1 MAGAWSAGALI
12 SLAVHLGEQE
22 VGTEMHKP
30 IVAVVGCPNVGKST
44 LFNRLIGL
52 RLAIVSEVPG
62 TTRDRLYGD
71 AEWNGVPFTLID
83 TGGFDPASRDDL
95 LQQVRAQARVAID
108 EADVILFVVDGKGGL
123 TANDEEVAYLLRH
136 SAKPVILTVNKT
148 ESPARR
154 LQAVDFYRLG
164 LGDPYPVSA
173 LHGTGT
179 GDLLDELVRT
189 FPPVTEEEED
199 ESVHIA
205 VVGRP
210 NVGKSSLLNR
220 ILGQERVIVSERPGT
235 TRDAIDTPIEVNG
248 RPLVLIDTAGL
259 RRRAKVQSGLEQY
272 SVIRALRAIDRSDV
286 ALLLIEAP
294 EGPTTQDAHIAEY
307 ITVQGRSLVLVV
319 NKWDLI
325 EKHSRTMQE
334 YAEWVRRQLPFLD
347 YAPLLFISAK
357 TGQRVQTILPMAL
370 QVQEERF
377 VRVPTGELNRL
388 VREWLF
394 HHAPPSKGG
403 RRLRILYVTQ
413 ASVDPP
419 TFVFFV
425 NNPRL
430 VDSSYSRYLEN
441 RLREVYSFLGTPL
454 RFRFR
459 PRSGNRE

>member
-1 MAGAWSAGALI
+1 
-12 SLAVHLGEQE
+12 
-22 VGTEMHKP
+22 MHKP

-44 LFNRLIGL
+44 LFNRLIGR

-62 TTRDRLYGD
+62 TTRDRLYSD
-71 AEWNGVPFTLID
+71 AEWNGVSFTLVD
-83 TGGFDPASRDDL
+83 TGGFDPASRDNL
-95 LQQVRAQARVAID
+95 LQQVRTQAQVAIE
-108 EADVILFVVDGKGGL
+108 EADVILFVVDGRGGL
-123 TANDEEVAYLLRH
+123 TANDEEVSYLLRH
-136 SAKPVILTVNKT
+136 SAKPVILAVNKT
-148 ESPARR
+148 ESSARR

-179 GDLLDELVRT
+179 GDLLDEIVHA
-189 FPPVTEEEED
+189 FPPVEGED
-199 ESVHIA
+199 EAEAVHIA
-205 VVGRP
+205 IVGRP

-220 ILGQERVIVSERPGT
+220 ILGQERAIVSEQPGT

-248 RPLVLIDTAGL
+248 QPLVLIDTAGL
-259 RRRAKVQSGLEQY
+259 RRRAKVQAGLEQY
-272 SVIRALRAIDRSDV
+272 SAIRALRAIDRSDV

-294 EGPTTQDAHIAEY
+294 EGPTSQDAHIAEY
-307 ITVQGRSLVLVV
+307 ITEQGRSLVLVV

-325 EKHSRTMQE
+325 EKDPHTMQE
-334 YAEWVRRQLPFLD
+334 YREWTRRQLPFLD
-347 YAPLLFISAK
+347 YVPLLFTSAR
-357 TGQRVQTILPMAL
+357 TGQRVHRVLPLAL
-370 QVQEERF
+370 RVQEERF

-388 VREWLF
+388 VREWVF

-403 RRLRILYVTQ
+403 RRLRILYATQ

-441 RLREVYSFLGTPL
+441 RLREVYSFSGTPL
-454 RFRFR
+454 RLRFR

>member
-1 MAGAWSAGALI
+1 
-12 SLAVHLGEQE
+12 
-22 VGTEMHKP
+22 MHKP

-44 LFNRLIGL
+44 LFNRLIGR
-52 RLAIVSEVPG
+52 RLAIVSEVSG

-71 AEWNGVPFTLID
+71 VEWNGIPFTLID
-83 TGGFDPASRDDL
+83 TGGFDPTSQDDL
-95 LQQVRAQARVAID
+95 LRQVRAQAQVAIE

-136 SAKPVILTVNKT
+136 SAKPVILAVNKA

-164 LGDPYPVSA
+164 LGDPHPVSA

-179 GDLLDELVRT
+179 GDLMDEIVRT
-189 FPPVTEEEED
+189 FAPATEEEED
-199 ESVHIA
+199 EDEAVHIA
-205 VVGRP
+205 IVGRP
-210 NVGKSSLLNR
+210 NVGKSSLLNC
-220 ILGQERVIVSERPGT
+220 ILGQERVIVSEQPGT
-235 TRDAIDTPIEVNG
+235 TRDAIDTPIEVAG

-259 RRRAKVQSGLEQY
+259 RRRAKVQDGLEQY

-286 ALLLIEAP
+286 VLLLIEAP

-307 ITVQGRSLVLVV
+307 IVEQGRSLVLVV
-319 NKWDLI
+319 NKWDLV
-325 EKHSRTMQE
+325 EKDSRTMQE
-334 YAEWVRRQLPFLD
+334 YAEWARRQLPFLD
-347 YAPLLFISAK
+347 YAPLLFISAR
-357 TGQRVQTILPMAL
+357 TGQRVPTVLPLAL

-377 VRVPTGELNRL
+377 VRIPTGELNRL

-394 HHAPPSKGG
+394 DHAPPSRGG
-403 RRLRILYVTQ
+403 RRLRVFYVTQ
-413 ASVDPP
+413 AGVDPP

-430 VDSSYSRYLEN
+430 VDSSYSRYLEH

-459 PRSGNRE
+459 PRSGSRG